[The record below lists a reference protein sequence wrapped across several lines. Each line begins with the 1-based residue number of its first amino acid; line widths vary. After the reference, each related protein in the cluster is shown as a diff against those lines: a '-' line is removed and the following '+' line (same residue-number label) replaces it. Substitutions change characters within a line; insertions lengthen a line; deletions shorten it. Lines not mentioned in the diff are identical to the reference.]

1 MEQHIKLFYMNLM
14 KSFFNNNVNLE
25 FDPNLELEMIKLPNL
40 LSQSWLVWSSNANVA
55 PKTKE
60 KSAD

>member
-40 LSQSWLVWSSNANVA
+40 LSQS
-55 PKTKE
+55 
-60 KSAD
+60 